1 MSKRGTLRRKV
12 VLPVTIVRR
21 NGEEKQLAH
30 TLDITETSARL
41 GGLGSLLEPGEI
53 IEIQRGAVRAKF
65 EVHWMGEPTS
75 TLSGQA
81 GVRGVDPNKSIW
93 GIQLPADEP
102 DLAINTN
109 GLRTAAATPRGLAAV
124 TPNSEQHAR
133 YECSGVVTLLAPGS
147 NYPVRVHLKSIQ
159 VGGFSVETTTTLPLQ
174 TIVTIAANVEG
185 IQIATAGVVT
195 AITPRVGME
204 ITFHKISM
212 ESQRRVLQVLQKLKQ
227 KLWDAQQISLLPRGP
242 IPVPSAQNEGE
253 SVIQTSRPD
262 VCRTLVNICQALAAD
277 FESWKSAR
285 SVSELSELRKAVL
298 ELHKKLSTISQMEE
312 MEYLVASV
320 PGGRTQ

>member
-30 TLDITETSARL
+30 TLDVTETSARL

-53 IEIQRGAVRAKF
+53 IEIQRGAIRAKF

-81 GVRGVDPNKSIW
+81 GVRGIDPNKSIW

-102 DLAINTN
+102 DLVLNT
-109 GLRTAAATPRGLAAV
+109 GELRGSAAAPRALVVV
-124 TPNSEQHAR
+124 TASSEQHAR

-159 VGGFSVETTTTLPLQ
+159 VGGFYVETATTLPLQ

-185 IQIATAGVVT
+185 VQIATAGVVT

-204 ITFHKISM
+204 VAFHKISM
-212 ESQRRVLQVLQKLKQ
+212 ESQRKILQVLQKLKQ
-227 KLWDAQQISLLPRGP
+227 KLWDAQQISLPSRGP
-242 IPVPSAQNEGE
+242 VPVPLAQNEAE
-253 SVIQTSRPD
+253 SIIQTSRPD
-262 VCRTLVNICQALAAD
+262 VCRTLVSICQALAAD

-285 SVSELSELRKAVL
+285 STSELSELRKAVM
-298 ELHKKLSTISQMEE
+298 ELNKKLSTLSQMEE
-312 MEYLVASV
+312 MEYMVASV
-320 PGGRTQ
+320 PGGRT